1 MKLPS
6 LTVVGLGCIGGSFAK
21 AVTPNG
27 GGFTRGWSTS
37 SEDNALAR
45 ALDLEVPECTLA
57 ESMSDAR
64 LVIIAVP
71 VQAIAEVAAVA
82 IRAAPEDATI
92 IHCGGVQS
100 RTALGLDEATHARV
114 IGAHPLA
121 GSHDSGF
128 AASREDLF
136 RGCTVSI
143 ESRASEEVREWMK
156 WLWGYVGAAR
166 LDYRTADE
174 HDTMMAWVSHL
185 PQIASTALAA
195 TFAAEHVDPESAGPG
210 ARDTTRLAASAFE
223 QWSSLL
229 QAQPKV
235 LDAALAKLENNIG
248 SVRHA
253 LAHGD
258 QRALR
263 KLWDSAREW
272 RRAAE
277 PQTVEPLA

>member
-6 LTVVGLGCIGGSFAK
+6 ISVVGLGCIGGSFAR
-21 AVTPNG
+21 AVTSIG

-37 SEDNALAR
+37 ADDNALAR
-45 ALDLEVPECTLA
+45 AMDIDVPECALA
-57 ESMSDAR
+57 ESLSDAK

-82 IRAAPEDATI
+82 MSAAPPDAAI

-100 RTALGLDEATHARV
+100 RAALKLDEATYARV

-128 AASREDLF
+128 GASRADLF

-143 ESRASEEVREWMK
+143 ESRASEHDRSKMQ
-156 WLWGYVGAAR
+156 WLWGHVGAGR
-166 LDYRTADE
+166 LEYRAAEE
-174 HDTMMAWVSHL
+174 HDAMMAWVSHL
-185 PQIASTALAA
+185 PQLASTALAA
-195 TFAAEHVDPESAGPG
+195 TFAAEHVDPDSVGPG

-223 QWSSLL
+223 QWSALV
-229 QAQPKV
+229 QAQPEV
-235 LDAALAKLENNIG
+235 LDAALAKLQSNVASIRE
-248 SVRHA
+248 A
-253 LAHGD
+253 LARGD
-258 QRALR
+258 ERALR
-263 KLWDSAREW
+263 KLWESAREW

-277 PQTVEPLA
+277 PQP